1 VADDRGDP
9 QPAGSTRALLS
20 FAPSY
25 AVLCA
30 AQAVIV
36 LAARPPTTRGQR
48 GLAGALLPAAA
59 LGIAVAIIRAV
70 SGGPHAFALLG
81 AVATPVLAAAGRIRL
96 PVAAGLWACAW
107 LAGGLVA
114 QAASVALIA
123 LATVTVA
130 QLVAR
135 VAPDSSIAAGLVVL
149 AVVDVVLV
157 WGTPQVQPAST
168 ALHAARLPGGVPRL
182 QDATFG
188 DATMGWLDLLA
199 PALLAMVA
207 RARVRAAVATGLAAG
222 AWGLLL
228 SFVSTVPATVPV
240 LTGLAFARARR
251 RHL

>member
-9 QPAGSTRALLS
+9 QPARSARPHLS
-20 FAPSY
+20 LAPSY

-36 LAARPPTTRGQR
+36 LAARPPKGRGR
-48 GLAGALLPAAA
+48 HGLAGIVLPAAA
-59 LGIAVAIIRAV
+59 LGVAVAIVRSLA
-70 SGGPHAFALLG
+70 GGPHALALLG
-81 AVATPVLAAAGRIRL
+81 ALATPVLAAAGRVRL
-96 PVAAGLWACAW
+96 PVAAGLWTCAW
-107 LAGGLVA
+107 LADGLLA

-123 LATVTVA
+123 LAAITVA

-135 VAPDSSIAAGLVVL
+135 VAPESSIAAGLVVL
-149 AVVDVVLV
+149 AVADVALV
-157 WGTPQVQPAST
+157 WGTPQVQPATT
-168 ALHAARLPGGVPRL
+168 ALHAARLPAGIPRL

-199 PALLAMVA
+199 PALLAMVV
-207 RARVRAAVATGLAAG
+207 RARLRAAVVTGIVAG

-228 SFVSTVPATVPV
+228 FVTSTVPATVPV
-240 LTGLAFARARR
+240 LPALAFARARR